1 MREADCMAVR
11 RAAVLLA
18 ALLMGVVTVS
28 GCGGSETET
37 SPTTTHTITRTATVP
52 SATGTIVSTTAT
64 TKPGGHACTN
74 LRLTESVRAQ
84 LLDGKLDAGS
94 VYYGKCGDT
103 YWAIGHY
110 TGPIGGEGYRFRRK
124 SGQRRWEN
132 LGGVSD
138 ESHLCGVPRPLL
150 RIWMGTYRPNYC
162 S

>member
-52 SATGTIVSTTAT
+52 SATGTVVSTTAT

-74 LRLTESVRAQ
+74 LRLTESGTRETPEQVRSRQ
-84 LLDGKLDAGS
+84 GDAR
-94 VYYGKCGDT
+94 
-103 YWAIGHY
+103 IGPAS
-110 TGPIGGEGYRFRRK
+110 GPPDAPVADDARRRAVCIGEHALPRMRAFASTMR
-124 SGQRRWEN
+124 QRSRYQ
-132 LGGVSD
+132 GG
-138 ESHLCGVPRPLL
+138 
-150 RIWMGTYRPNYC
+150 
-162 S
+162 